1 MGRKGVLV
9 GHSKQLQFVPTGN
22 SLTVLGRGLTG
33 SALSSPTVSPS
44 AWPSDH
50 LSARHPNMSPIHSG
64 FHAFVFTILSEIT
77 FLPLRQHIKKITFGT
92 AQGTLLNVMG
102 QPGWERSFGENGY
115 MYLYD

>member
-9 GHSKQLQFVPTGN
+9 GHSKELRFVPTGN

-44 AWPSDH
+44 AWLSDH

-77 FLPLRQHIKKITFGT
+77 FLPLRQHIKKITFRT
-92 AQGTLLNVMG
+92 AQGTLLNVME

-115 MYLYD
+115 MYLYN

>member
-9 GHSKQLQFVPTGN
+9 GHSKELRFVPTGN

-44 AWPSDH
+44 AWLSDH

-77 FLPLRQHIKKITFGT
+77 FLPLRQHIKKIIKS
-92 AQGTLLNVMG
+92 LPPVR
-102 QPGWERSFGENGY
+102 ESRVRSLGRKDPLQKE
-115 MYLYD
+115 MV